1 MAIGSAAVRGPTRVP
16 PPNRRTRA
24 GAHRGDA
31 DWTVTTAEADAVLEL
46 SSVGARIAVDE
57 VYRDG
62 LEDAG

>member
-1 MAIGSAAVRGPTRVP
+1 MLFVSH
-16 PPNRRTRA
+16 RA
-24 GAHRGDA
+24 PQLTLHRRGDS
-31 DWTVTTAEADAVLEL
+31 DWTVTTAETGAVLEL